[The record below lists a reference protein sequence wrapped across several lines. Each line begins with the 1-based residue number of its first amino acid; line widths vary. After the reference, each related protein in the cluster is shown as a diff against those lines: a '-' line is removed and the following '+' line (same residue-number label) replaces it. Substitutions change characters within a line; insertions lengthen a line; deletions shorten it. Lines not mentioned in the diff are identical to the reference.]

1 MRESFACAYTLTMKA
16 KSAPLAR
23 DLRDRLEEEI
33 LSGQRAPGSRLDESK
48 LAQHFGVSR
57 TPVRE
62 ALRELVAA
70 DLVVLR
76 PRQGAIVATVTVTQ
90 LLHMFEVMAELESFC
105 AKLAARR
112 MSAPERSH
120 LAKVH
125 QECGV
130 LAEQGETKSY
140 YDANRGFHEVIY
152 AGSHNTYL
160 EETTRGMRNRL
171 SPYRR
176 FQLNHPGRIL
186 KSWTEHQ
193 GVVDAIMNGDGD
205 AAAKAMAHHVTI
217 QGDVFTDLISA
228 LPDSYVH
235 AMTA

>member
-1 MRESFACAYTLTMKA
+1 MKA
-16 KSAPLAR
+16 KAAPLAQ
-23 DLRDRLEEEI
+23 DLRDRLEQEI

-62 ALRELVAA
+62 ALRELAAA
-70 DLVVLR
+70 DLIVLR
-76 PRQGAIVATVTVTQ
+76 PRQGAVVATVTVTQ

-112 MSAPERSH
+112 MSTEERGH
-120 LAKVH
+120 LAKTH
-125 QECGV
+125 DRCRT
-130 LAEQGETKSY
+130 LAERGEAHAY
-140 YDANRGFHEVIY
+140 YDANRSFHEVVY
-152 AGSHNTYL
+152 AGSHNTFL
-160 EETTRGMRNRL
+160 EETTRNMRNRL

-176 FQLNHPGRIL
+176 FQLHHPGRTL
-186 KSWTEHQ
+186 KSWKEHQ
-193 GVVDAIMNGDGD
+193 AVVDAIVSGD
-205 AAAKAMAHHVTI
+205 AEAAATAMSHHVTI

-228 LPDSYVH
+228 LPASYVH

>member
-1 MRESFACAYTLTMKA
+1 MSDKP
-16 KSAPLAR
+16 APLAR
-23 DLRDRLEEEI
+23 DLKDRLEAEI
-33 LSGQRAPGSRLDESK
+33 LSGQRPPGSRLDESK

-62 ALRELVAA
+62 ALRELAAA

-76 PRQGAIVATVTVTQ
+76 PRQGAVVATVTVTQ

-112 MSAPERSH
+112 MTAQERKH
-120 LAKVH
+120 LAEIH
-125 QECGV
+125 AYCGK
-130 LAEQGETKSY
+130 LAEQGETYSY
-140 YDANRGFHEVIY
+140 YDANRTFHEVIY
-152 AGSHNTYL
+152 AGSHNTFL
-160 EETTRGMRNRL
+160 EETTRSMRNRL

-176 FQLNHPGRIL
+176 FPLTPPGRVL
-186 KSWTEHQ
+186 KSWKEHQ
-193 GVVDAIMNGDGD
+193 DVVDAIQVGEAE
-205 AAAKAMAHHVTI
+205 AAATAMAHHVTI

-228 LPDSYVH
+228 LPESFVH

>member
-1 MRESFACAYTLTMKA
+1 MASKP
-16 KSAPLAR
+16 APLAQ

-33 LSGQRAPGSRLDESK
+33 LSGQRPPGSRLDESK

-62 ALRELVAA
+62 ALRELAAA

-76 PRQGAIVATVTVTQ
+76 PRQGAVVATVTVTQ

-105 AKLAARR
+105 ARLAARR
-112 MSAPERSH
+112 MSEAERRH
-120 LAKVH
+120 LAEVH
-125 QECGV
+125 AACRRF
-130 LAEQGETKSY
+130 AEKSEAHAY
-140 YDANRGFHEVIY
+140 YDANRRFHEVIY
-152 AGSHNTYL
+152 AGSHNTFL
-160 EETTRGMRNRL
+160 EETTRNMRNRL

-176 FQLNHPGRIL
+176 FQLHHPGRTM
-186 KSWTEHQ
+186 KSWKEHQ
-193 GVVDAIMNGDGD
+193 AVVDAIVSGDGE
-205 AAAKAMAHHVTI
+205 AAAAAMAHHVTI

-228 LPDSYVH
+228 LPEAYVH

>member
-1 MRESFACAYTLTMKA
+1 MASKP
-16 KSAPLAR
+16 APLAQ

-33 LSGQRAPGSRLDESK
+33 LSGQRPPGSRLDESK

-62 ALRELVAA
+62 ALRELAAA

-76 PRQGAIVATVTVTQ
+76 PRQGAVVATVTVTQ

-105 AKLAARR
+105 ARLAARR
-112 MSAPERSH
+112 MSEAERRH
-120 LAKVH
+120 LAEVH
-125 QECGV
+125 AACRHF
-130 LAEQGETKSY
+130 AEKSEAHAY
-140 YDANRGFHEVIY
+140 YDANRRFHEVIY

-160 EETTRGMRNRL
+160 EETTRNMRNRL

-176 FQLNHPGRIL
+176 FQLHHPGRTL
-186 KSWTEHQ
+186 KSWKEHQ
-193 GVVDAIMNGDGD
+193 AVVDAIVGGDGE
-205 AAAKAMAHHVTI
+205 AAAAAMSHHVTI

-228 LPDSYVH
+228 LPESYVH

>member
-1 MRESFACAYTLTMKA
+1 MKPKA
-16 KSAPLAR
+16 APLAQ

-33 LSGQRAPGSRLDESK
+33 LSGQRPPGARLDESK

-62 ALRELVAA
+62 ALRQLAAA

-76 PRQGAIVATVTVTQ
+76 PRQGAVVATVTVTQ

-105 AKLAARR
+105 ARLAARR
-112 MSAPERSH
+112 MSEGERRH
-120 LAKVH
+120 LAEMH
-125 QECGV
+125 DAC
-130 LAEQGETKSY
+130 LSYAEKSEAHAY
-140 YDANRGFHEVIY
+140 YDANRRFHEVVY
-152 AGSHNTYL
+152 AGSHNTFL
-160 EETTRGMRNRL
+160 EETTRNMRNRL

-176 FQLNHPGRIL
+176 FQLHHPGRTM
-186 KSWTEHQ
+186 KSWNEHQ
-193 GVVDAIMNGDGD
+193 AVVDAIVAGDGD
-205 AAAKAMAHHVTI
+205 AAAVAMSHHVTI

-228 LPDSYVH
+228 LPESYVH

>member
-1 MRESFACAYTLTMKA
+1 MSVKA
-16 KSAPLAR
+16 NPLAHE
-23 DLRDRLEEEI
+23 LRDRLEEEI

-62 ALRELVAA
+62 ALRELAAA

-76 PRQGAIVATVTVTQ
+76 PRQGAVVATVTVTQ

-112 MSAPERSH
+112 MTAAERGC
-120 LAKVH
+120 LAEVH
-125 QECGV
+125 QRCGI
-130 LAEQGETKSY
+130 LAEHGETKSY
-140 YDANRGFHEVIY
+140 YDANRKFHEVIY
-152 AGSHNTYL
+152 AGSHNAFL

-186 KSWTEHQ
+186 KSWREHQ
-193 GVVDAIMNGDGD
+193 AVVDAILNGDAG
-205 AAAKAMAHHVTI
+205 AAATAMSHHVTI

-228 LPDSYVH
+228 LPEAYVH

>member
-1 MRESFACAYTLTMKA
+1 MKA
-16 KSAPLAR
+16 KAAPLAQ
-23 DLRDRLEEEI
+23 DLRDRLEQEI

-62 ALRELVAA
+62 ALRELAAA
-70 DLVVLR
+70 DLIVLR
-76 PRQGAIVATVTVTQ
+76 PRQGAVVATVTVTQ

-112 MSAPERSH
+112 MSTEERTH
-120 LAKVH
+120 LAKAH
-125 QECGV
+125 DSCRM
-130 LAEQGETKSY
+130 LAERGEAHAY
-140 YDANRGFHEVIY
+140 YDANRSFHEVVY
-152 AGSHNTYL
+152 AGSHNTFL
-160 EETTRGMRNRL
+160 EETTRNMRNRL

-176 FQLNHPGRIL
+176 FQLHHPGRTL
-186 KSWTEHQ
+186 KSWKEHQ
-193 GVVDAIMNGDGD
+193 AVVDAIVSGNAE
-205 AAAKAMAHHVTI
+205 AAAAAMSHHVTI

-228 LPDSYVH
+228 LPASYVH